1 VQRLRR
7 GAIEATALFEVTLGR
22 TLKSPARAP
31 VDKAL
36 RRPKSASVPALT
48 RLRLERAQASKQFRA
63 GRFVN
68 TAPVRPGLKGN
79 PLPVLGEFF
88 FGGKGRVPKVP
99 HAVER
104 PHEGWARPAPRGEL
118 RVTWLG
124 HSTLLLESGG
134 VRVLTDPVFGE
145 RASPVSFAG
154 PRRFHPVP
162 ATIAELPPLDAVL
175 LSHDHYDHL
184 CESSIRALAKL
195 RVPIVTSLGVG
206 VHLEQLGVDPALI
219 SELDWWEEVT
229 LAGGSLSFRA
239 TPAQHFSGRGLLDRN
254 TTLWSS
260 WVVQTD
266 HHRLFFSGDTGLTEE
281 FREVG
286 ERLGPFDLV
295 MLEIGAWNRAWGDI
309 HLGPENALRAFEM
322 LGGGTLLPVHWGTFD
337 LALHAW
343 DEPAETL
350 LGLAAEAR
358 ARVLTPVLGRPFV
371 PVQLDGPTPWWR
383 GAEVSSPRLVDSAT

>member
-1 VQRLRR
+1 M
-7 GAIEATALFEVTLGR
+7 
-22 TLKSPARAP
+22 
-31 VDKAL
+31 
-36 RRPKSASVPALT
+36 PALT
-48 RLRLERAQASKQFRA
+48 RLRLERAQASTRFRD

-99 HAVER
+99 HTVER
-104 PHEGWARPAPRGEL
+104 PHELWARPAPRGEL

-154 PRRFHPVP
+154 PKRFHAVP

-206 VHLEQLGVDPALI
+206 MHLEQLGVDPAVI
-219 SELDWWEEVT
+219 TELDWWEEVT
-229 LAGGSLSFRA
+229 LPGGRLSFRA
-239 TPAQHFSGRGLLDRN
+239 TPAQHFSGRGLFDRN

-281 FREVG
+281 FRDVG
-286 ERLGPFDLV
+286 ERFGPFDLV

-337 LALHAW
+337 LALHPW
-343 DEPAETL
+343 EDPAETL
-350 LGLAAEAR
+350 VQLAGTR
-358 ARVLTPVLGRPFV
+358 RVLTPRVGRVFEPAQV
-371 PVQLDGPTPWWR
+371 ERMDAWWR
-383 GAEVSSPRLVDSAT
+383 SVRPAPALAEAAEP